1 MPFFHVEYVTF
12 IMQRKLLQ
20 ELNFSI
26 FFIMGLLTRIDAQ
39 SNFLVPGFLETTNS
53 PPIMREFLMGAFS
66 HQLHIRPLPA
76 RSELLTSSVILE

>member
-26 FFIMGLLTRIDAQ
+26 FFDAQ